1 MKEAR
6 VLFVGFPNSGKSSL
20 FNLLS
25 GQKRKVTNYSGIT
38 VDAAEGMLLS
48 NSSYEEKVSIVDL
61 PGMYN
66 LVPTS
71 IDEGVSLH
79 ALLNLSA
86 DKPYDLVALIIDLE
100 RFESSMSLCLAL
112 KELVGEKMVLIINKD
127 DKGEI
132 TREQLKVLEELTGCR
147 ALSTCSKK
155 ERSREIDRFLRDN
168 LQREG
173 KVELGEIILSKESLS
188 YIPDF
193 KEIKSIKIE
202 EDQREVITKLDNYHK
217 RAREIVDKVVKPDT
231 RKIKVTKKLDQILIH
246 PLWGSLIFV
255 AVFYLIFNSIY
266 EWAGP
271 LMDMIDNLVAI
282 FGDWVASTLPE
293 GYLKSLIVDGIIA
306 GVGGVIIFAPQ
317 IGILFFLL
325 SLLEQSG
332 YISRAA
338 VLSDRVMS
346 IFGLNGKAFLPY
358 LSGFACSI
366 PGIMAARTIPSKKE
380 RIATIMTLPMITC
393 SARLPVY
400 ILLIGTFVP
409 EKKIFGFLNSQSLSF
424 FFLYFLGSFFALAM
438 ALVFRLSYFKGE
450 TSSFFIDLPYYQRPR
465 LRIAFGSALQKVK
478 FFCKKAGSIILVLS
492 IGIWFASTF
501 PRLDANSIAG
511 LSDDAVAS
519 MQLEHSLIGK
529 IGKTLEPALE
539 PIGMDW
545 KMGVGL
551 LVAFGARELFV
562 STMGTIYALGEVD
575 EESSTLRQRLKMEK
589 DSVTGD
595 PKFNL
600 AVAWS
605 ILIFFVFSLQC
616 TSTLA
621 ILRRELGNWKQ
632 PTFMFLYMG
641 ALAWLGSFITYNILS

>member
-1 MKEAR
+1 MNSK
-6 VLFVGFPNSGKSSL
+6 VLLVGFPNSGKSSL
-20 FNLLS
+20 FNILS
-25 GQKRKVTNYSGIT
+25 GQRRKVTNYSGIT
-38 VDAAEGMLLS
+38 VDAAQGDLLS
-48 NSSYEEKVSIVDL
+48 NDQYENKVKIVDL

-71 IDEGVSLH
+71 IDEGVTLNS
-79 ALLNLSA
+79 LLNLTN
-86 DKPYDLVALIIDLE
+86 DVNYNLVALVIDLE

-112 KELVGEKMVLIINKD
+112 KDLIGDKLILIINKD
-127 DKGEI
+127 DKKVI
-132 TREQLKVLEELTGCR
+132 TNDQRKLIEDATGLKTLTT
-147 ALSTCSKK
+147 STKQSNV
-155 ERSREIDRFLRDN
+155 REIDRFIRDSIK
-168 LQREG
+168 EEVTITG
-173 KVELGEIILSKESLS
+173 KVTLSKECLE
-188 YIPDF
+188 YIPDY
-193 KEIKSIKIE
+193 KPIPQVSIE
-202 EDQREVITKLDNYHK
+202 EDQKVVLDQINQYHIK
-217 RAREIVDKVVKPDT
+217 AREIVEKIVRPDSKRVEVT
-231 RKIKVTKKLDQILIH
+231 RKLDKLLVH
-246 PLWGSLIFV
+246 PLWGSIIFV
-255 AVFYLIFNSIY
+255 IIFYLIFNSIY

-271 LMDMIDNLVAI
+271 LMDLVDSLV
-282 FGDWVASTLPE
+282 GQLGEWVSSVLPD
-293 GYLKSLIVDGIIA
+293 GYLKSLIVDGVIA

-380 RIATIMTLPMITC
+380 RVATIMTIPMITC

-409 EKKIFGFLNSQSLSF
+409 DEKVFGFLNAQALSF
-424 FFLYFLGSFFALAM
+424 FFLYFLGSFFALFM
-438 ALVFRLSYFKGE
+438 ALIFRLTYFKGE
-450 TSSFFIDLPYYQRPR
+450 TSSFFIDLPLYQRPR
-465 LRIAFGSALQKVK
+465 LRIAAGTALQKVK
-478 FFCKKAGSIILVLS
+478 FFCKKAGTIILVLS

-501 PRLDANSIAG
+501 PRLNPSEILNKDPEV
-511 LSDDAVAS
+511 VAS
-519 MQLEHSLIGK
+519 LQLQNSLMGK
-529 IGKTLEPALE
+529 IGKTIEPVLK

-562 STMGTIYALGEVD
+562 STMGTVYALGEVD
-575 EESSTLRQRLKMEK
+575 EESSTLRQRLKLEK
-589 DSVTGD
+589 DEVTGE

-632 PTFMFLYMG
+632 PIFAFTYMG
-641 ALAWLGSFITYNILS
+641 VLAWVGSYIAYNFLS

>member
-1 MKEAR
+1 MNSK

-20 FNLLS
+20 FNILS
-25 GQKRKVTNYSGIT
+25 GQRRKVTNYSGIT
-38 VDAAEGMLLS
+38 VDAGEGDLLS
-48 NSSYEEKVSIVDL
+48 NVNYENKVKVVDL

-71 IDEGVSLH
+71 IDEGVSLSH
-79 ALLNLSA
+79 ILKQDSRFAYNLVV
-86 DKPYDLVALIIDLE
+86 LVVDIE

-112 KELVGEKMVLIINKD
+112 KELLGEKLALIINKD
-127 DKGEI
+127 DKKLI
-132 TREQLKVLEELTGCR
+132 TSEQRALIEKLTGLK
-147 ALSTCSKK
+147 ALTTSAHKSNV
-155 ERSREIDRFLRDN
+155 REIDRFIRDSISEEVE
-168 LQREG
+168 LSG
-173 KVELGEIILSKESLS
+173 KVTLSRESLE
-188 YIPDF
+188 YIPNF
-193 KEIKSIKIE
+193 KEVPQVEIE
-202 EDQREVITKLDNYHK
+202 EDAKKVLEKINAFHIE
-217 RAREIVDKVVKPDT
+217 ARKIVNQVVKPDSKKAEVT
-231 RKIKVTKKLDQILIH
+231 RKLDKILVH
-246 PLWGSLIFV
+246 PFWGSIIFF
-255 AVFYLIFNSIY
+255 AIFYLIFNSIY

-271 LMDMIDNLVAI
+271 LMDLVDSLV
-282 FGDWVASTLPE
+282 GSLGEWTASVLPE
-293 GYLKSLIVDGIIA
+293 GYLNSLIVDGVIA

-338 VLSDRVMS
+338 ILSDKLMS
-346 IFGLNGKAFLPY
+346 VFGLNGKAFLPY

-366 PGIMAARTIPSKKE
+366 PGIMAARTIASKKE
-380 RIATIMTLPMITC
+380 RIATIMTIPMITC

-409 EKKIFGFLNSQSLSF
+409 DEKVLGIFNAQALSF
-424 FFLYFLGSFFALAM
+424 FFLYFLGSFFALFM
-438 ALVFRLSYFKGE
+438 ALVFRLTYFKGE
-450 TSSFFIDLPYYQRPR
+450 TSSFFIDLPFYQRPR
-465 LRIAFGSALQKVK
+465 LRVALAIAFQKVT
-478 FFCKKAGSIILVLS
+478 FFCKKAGTIILLLS

-501 PRLDANSIAG
+501 PRLNPSEV
-511 LSDDAVAS
+511 LNKSPEAVAS
-519 MQLEHSLIGK
+519 MQLEHSLMGRV
-529 IGKTLEPALE
+529 GKTIEPVLE

-575 EESSTLRQRLKMEK
+575 EESSTLRERLKLEK
-589 DSVTGD
+589 DPVTGE

-621 ILRRELGNWKQ
+621 IVRRELGNWRQ
-632 PTFMFLYMG
+632 PLFMFSYMG
-641 ALAWLGSFITYNILS
+641 VLAWVGSYIAFNLLS

>member
-1 MKEAR
+1 MNSR

-20 FNLLS
+20 FNILS

-38 VDAAEGMLLS
+38 VDAAEGDLLS
-48 NSSYEEKVSIVDL
+48 NQSYENKVKIVDL

-71 IDEGVSLH
+71 IDEGVSLNNI
-79 ALLNLSA
+79 LKLSSGSV
-86 DKPYDLVALIIDLE
+86 YHLVALVVDIE

-112 KELVGEKMVLIINKD
+112 KKLIGDKLILIINKD
-127 DKGEI
+127 DKKLI
-132 TREQLKVLEELTGCR
+132 TNEQRVTIEKLTGLK
-147 ALSTCSKK
+147 ALTTSAKK
-155 ERSREIDRFLRDN
+155 SNIREIDRFIRDSISS
-168 LQREG
+168 E
-173 KVELGEIILSKESLS
+173 VELSGEITLSRESLE

-193 KEIKSIKIE
+193 RETPQVKIE
-202 EDQREVITKLDNYHK
+202 EDTKKVLELINDFHI
-217 RAREIVDKVVKPDT
+217 RAREIVDTIVKPDSKKAAIT
-231 RKIKVTKKLDQILIH
+231 RQLDKILIH
-246 PLWGSLIFV
+246 PLWGTIIFFII
-255 AVFYLIFNSIY
+255 FYLIFNSIY

-271 LMDMIDNLVAI
+271 LMDGVDGLVGML
-282 FGDWVASTLPE
+282 GDWVSSALPD
-293 GYLKSLIVDGIIA
+293 GYLKSLIVDGVIA

-317 IGILFFLL
+317 IGILFLLL

-338 VLSDRVMS
+338 ILSDRLMS
-346 IFGLNGKAFLPY
+346 FFGLNGKAFLPY

-380 RIATIMTLPMITC
+380 RIATIMTIPMITC

-409 EKKIFGFLNSQSLSF
+409 DEKVFGFFNAQALSF
-424 FFLYFLGSFFALAM
+424 FFLYFLGSFFALFM
-438 ALVFRLSYFKGE
+438 ALVFRLSYFKGQ
-450 TSSFFIDLPYYQRPR
+450 TSSFFIDLPFYQRPS
-465 LRIAFGSALQKVK
+465 LRVAFAMAFQKVK
-478 FFCKKAGSIILVLS
+478 FFCKKAGTIILVLS

-501 PRLDANSIAG
+501 PRLSPSEALNKSPEI
-511 LSDDAVAS
+511 VAS
-519 MQLEHSLIGK
+519 MQLQNSVMGRIGK
-529 IGKTLEPALE
+529 AIEPALK

-575 EESSTLRQRLKMEK
+575 EESSTLRERLKLEK
-589 DSVTGD
+589 DEVTGE

-632 PTFMFLYMG
+632 PMFMFTYMG
-641 ALAWLGSFITYNILS
+641 ILAWVGSYIAYNLLS

>member
-1 MKEAR
+1 MNSK
-6 VLFVGFPNSGKSSL
+6 VLLVGFPNSGKSSL
-20 FNLLS
+20 FNILS
-25 GQKRKVTNYSGIT
+25 GQRRKVTNYSGIT
-38 VDAAEGMLLS
+38 VDAAQGDLLS
-48 NSSYEEKVSIVDL
+48 NDQYDNKVKIVDL

-71 IDEGVSLH
+71 IDEGVSLNS
-79 ALLNLSA
+79 LLNLTS
-86 DKPYDLVALIIDLE
+86 DVSYNLVALVVDIE

-112 KELVGEKMVLIINKD
+112 KDLIGDKLVLIINKD
-127 DKGEI
+127 DKKVI
-132 TREQLKVLEELTGCR
+132 TNEQRKLIEKETGLKALTT
-147 ALSTCSKK
+147 SSKK
-155 ERSREIDRFLRDN
+155 SNVREIDRFIRDSIKEEVA
-168 LQREG
+168 LTG
-173 KVELGEIILSKESLS
+173 KVTLSKECLE
-188 YIPDF
+188 YIPDY
-193 KEIKSIKIE
+193 KDIPQVIVE
-202 EDQREVITKLDNYHK
+202 EDQKIVLDQVNQYHK
-217 RAREIVDKVVKPDT
+217 RAREIVEKIVRPDSKRVEVT
-231 RKIKVTKKLDQILIH
+231 RKLDKLLVH
-246 PLWGSLIFV
+246 PLWGSIIFV
-255 AVFYLIFNSIY
+255 IIFYLIFNSIY

-271 LMDMIDNLVAI
+271 LMDSVDSLVGLL
-282 FGDWVASTLPE
+282 GDWASSVLPD
-293 GYLKSLIVDGIIA
+293 GYLKSLVVDGVIA

-380 RIATIMTLPMITC
+380 RVATIMTIPMITC

-409 EKKIFGFLNSQSLSF
+409 KEKVFGFLNSQALSF
-424 FFLYFLGSFFALAM
+424 FFLYFLGSFFALFM
-438 ALVFRLSYFKGE
+438 ALIFRLTYFKGE
-450 TSSFFIDLPYYQRPR
+450 TSSFFIDLPLYQRPR
-465 LRIAFGSALQKVK
+465 LRIALGTALQKVK
-478 FFCKKAGSIILVLS
+478 FFCKKAGTIILVLS

-501 PRLDANSIAG
+501 PRLNPSEVLNKDPEV
-511 LSDDAVAS
+511 VAS
-519 MQLEHSLIGK
+519 LQLQNSFMGR
-529 IGKTLEPALE
+529 IGKTIEPVLK

-575 EESSTLRQRLKMEK
+575 EESSTLRERLKLEK
-589 DSVTGD
+589 DEVTGE

-632 PTFMFLYMG
+632 PIFAFTYMG
-641 ALAWLGSFITYNILS
+641 VLAWVGSFIAYNLLS

>member
-1 MKEAR
+1 MKNKK
-6 VLFVGFPNSGKSSL
+6 VLLIGFPNSGKSSL

-25 GQKRKVTNYSGIT
+25 GKKRKVTNYSGIT
-38 VDAAEGMLLS
+38 VDAAEGELLS
-48 NSSYEEKVSIVDL
+48 NEGYDEQISIVDL

-71 IDEGVSLH
+71 IDEGVSLNH
-79 ALLNLSA
+79 LLMFSSK
-86 DKPYDLVALIIDLE
+86 DPYNLVALVVDIE

-112 KELVGEKMVLIINKD
+112 KELIGDNLILLINKD
-127 DKGEI
+127 DKKVITNEQRKTIEEI
-132 TREQLKVLEELTGCR
+132 TGL
-147 ALSTCSKK
+147 
-155 ERSREIDRFLRDN
+155 RSLATSARKSNVREIDRFIRDN
-168 LQREG
+168 INDDIVIKG
-173 KVELGEIILSKESLS
+173 KVNLSRECLD

-193 KEIKSIKIE
+193 KETSNISIIDDQKI
-202 EDQREVITKLDNYHK
+202 ILDELNSYHK
-217 RAREIVDKVVKPDT
+217 KAREIVNLIVRPDLKRVKVTRQLDKVLV
-231 RKIKVTKKLDQILIH
+231 H
-246 PLWGSLIFV
+246 PLWGSIIFF
-255 AVFYLIFNSIY
+255 AIFYLIFNSIY

-271 LMDMIDNLVAI
+271 LMDGIDGLV
-282 FGDWVASTLPE
+282 GMLGEWVSNKLPD
-293 GYLKSLIVDGIIA
+293 GYLKSLIVDGVIA

-332 YISRAA
+332 YIARAA
-338 VLSDRVMS
+338 VLSDRLMS
-346 IFGLNGKAFLPY
+346 VFGLNGKAFLPY

-366 PGIMAARTIPSKKE
+366 PGIMAARTIPSRKE
-380 RIATIMTLPMITC
+380 RIATIMTIPMITC

-409 EKKIFGFLNSQSLSF
+409 EQKIFGIFNAQALSF
-424 FFLYFLGSFFALAM
+424 FFLYFLGSFFALFM
-438 ALVFRLSYFKGE
+438 ALIFRLTYFKGK
-450 TSSFFIDLPYYQRPR
+450 TSSFFIDLPIYQRPR
-465 LRIAFGSALQKVK
+465 LRTALSIALQKVS
-478 FFCKKAGSIILVLS
+478 FFCKKAGTIILILS

-501 PRLDANSIAG
+501 PRLSPTDIVNKSPEQ
-511 LSDDAVAS
+511 VAS
-519 MQLEHSLIGK
+519 MQLEYSVMGRV
-529 IGKTLEPALE
+529 GKTIEPVLE

-575 EESSTLRQRLKMEK
+575 EESSTLRERLKLEK
-589 DSVTGD
+589 DQETGE

-632 PTFMFLYMG
+632 PVFMFTYMG
-641 ALAWLGSFITYNILS
+641 ILAWVGSFIAYNLLG